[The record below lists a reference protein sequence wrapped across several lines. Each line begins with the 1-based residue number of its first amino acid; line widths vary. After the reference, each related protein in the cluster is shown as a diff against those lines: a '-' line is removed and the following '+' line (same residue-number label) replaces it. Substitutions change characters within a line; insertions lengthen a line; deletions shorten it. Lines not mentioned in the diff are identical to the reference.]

1 MGKDTTS
8 TQADRIIARFGGV
21 KHLARAINY
30 SQAAVYKWNRP
41 QYKGGSDGLVPTRA
55 LERIM
60 TVARMFGVLL
70 TEEDLKPRT
79 I

>member
-1 MGKDTTS
+1 MPATRD
-8 TQADRIIARFGGV
+8 TQADRIIHRFGGP
-21 KHLARAINY
+21 KELARVINY
-30 SQAAVYKWNRP
+30 SLAAVYKWNRP

-70 TEEDLKPRT
+70 TEDDLKPRT